1 MKEQQDRAPTWKSFG
16 RSFALRL
23 AVHILT
29 TLVLWTALLFYE
41 ELKKAL
47 PVGEGAGFWS
57 HLAHHIERFSTDAR
71 PAVVPGLL
79 TLSCVGLAWTSLT
92 LAIPLWLAV
101 CFCAAMI
108 AVGGLFARFPIPEQA
123 SHWLVFWGPETPRF
137 FQLSLIFL
145 AVGLSIAFLLTKLA
159 RQYEQLNRDRLV
171 LSPAEEDLAIRAI
184 VQSTLKFALIV
195 VAAVVLWNVANTRP
209 IPAVAQA
216 DARETKPSVLLL
228 AVDSGMH
235 FEHLRKQLGEPFF
248 ESWVVFG
255 SPNLSAKFD
264 EVLQCRYPIRLVGQT
279 GPKKANSGPRD
290 VTDFFIPAALE
301 NIGYLASL
309 LHTSSPG
316 EGSEALKMLSR
327 NFSHLRLFRRF
338 GLLLPSRVFY
348 TPDVQLSQMRE
359 ALSQAVGRG
368 KSAFLTATLL
378 SRNGRQQ
385 TSDDS
390 GQFETFLRAL
400 SEHGWFRNL
409 IIVLFEFPNT
419 SVNGKSDQLSIG
431 ATSAKVSFWASGSL
445 ADSSLIPS
453 PPKLVRGID
462 VGASLAARLRLASVV
477 AQCDGFA
484 LFDISE
490 RPSIFPRELVYQ
502 EVDADDGQDVFRKRG
517 WLTSDGYRLEIKEN
531 QNGGIATTFRFS
543 LKQNGAERS
552 WRPVDEKLVLEP
564 AIGAEL
570 NRQLD
575 DFLRSTGVEILNLGN
590 GRMAYS
596 EPFRRVRLLER

>member
-1 MKEQQDRAPTWKSFG
+1 MKEQRERAPTWKTFG
-16 RSFALRL
+16 RSYTLRL
-23 AVHILT
+23 AAHVLTTHIL
-29 TLVLWTALLFYE
+29 WIGLLFYE
-41 ELKKAL
+41 ELKKTL
-47 PVGEGAGFWS
+47 PVGESAGYWLRLVN
-57 HLAHHIERFSTDAR
+57 HLERFSTDAR
-71 PAVVPGLL
+71 PAVVAGML

-92 LAIPLWLAV
+92 LAIPLWLSL
-101 CFCAAMI
+101 CFCAAMVG
-108 AVGGLFARFPIPEQA
+108 VGGLFARFPIPEQA
-123 SHWLVFWGPETPRF
+123 SAWLVFWGPESPRI
-137 FQLSLIFL
+137 FQLGLIFL
-145 AVGLSIAFLLTKLA
+145 AGGFSVGFLLTKLA
-159 RQYEQLNRDRLV
+159 RQYDQLNQDRLA

-184 VQSTLKFALIV
+184 VQSTLRFVLIV
-195 VAAVVLWNVANTRP
+195 LGAVILWNVANTRP

-216 DARETKPSVLLL
+216 DPRETKPSVLLL
-228 AVDSGMH
+228 AVDSEMQ
-235 FEHLRKQLGEPFF
+235 FDHLRKRLGEPFF
-248 ESWVVFG
+248 QSWVVFG

-279 GPKKANSGPRD
+279 RPKKANDGFRD
-290 VTDFFIPAALE
+290 VRDFFVPAALE
-301 NIGYLASL
+301 STGYLANL

-348 TPDVQLSQMRE
+348 TPDVQLSQIRE
-359 ALSQAVGRG
+359 GLSQAVGRG
-368 KSAFLTATLL
+368 KSAFLTASLL
-378 SRNGRQQ
+378 SRSGRLQ

-400 SEHGWFRNL
+400 SEHGWLRNM
-409 IIVLFEFPNT
+409 IVVLLEFPSAPVESN
-419 SVNGKSDQLSIG
+419 SDQLSIG
-431 ATSAKVSFWASGSL
+431 ATSAKVSFWATGAL

-462 VGASLAARLRLASVV
+462 VGTSLAARLRLSSVV

-502 EVDADDGQDVFRKRG
+502 EVEMDENQDVFRKRG
-517 WLTSDGYRLEIKEN
+517 WLTSDGYRLEIREN
-531 QNGGIATTFRFS
+531 QNGASATTFRFS
-543 LKQNGAERS
+543 LKQNSYERS
-552 WRPVDEKLVLEP
+552 LQPVEEKTVLEP